1 MAGVARIPRRRG
13 GLCGLLLI
21 LLGAWGGLI
30 PFVGPYFKFAYSPDK
45 TWFYSSGRLYLSIL
59 PGAAAVLGGLLIAA
73 TRSRAVGTIG
83 GLLGAVGGAWFI
95 VGAPVVSIVLK
106 KTSITPGAP
115 VPHGTTAA
123 GTTSVW
129 MYLETIGF
137 FVGVGILLIFVASIA
152 IGRFSMLSH
161 KDVADDDYDDYPDS
175 GARTPATATAAQY
188 PVSSST
194 GTFPAASQY
203 PGSQRPFPGEEP
215 TQSQGRVQPS
225 TGQFPAANSPSP
237 FGSTSQFPPTSPSGQ
252 YPDSP
257 SS

>member
-59 PGAAAVLGGLLIAA
+59 PGAAAVLGGLLIAV

-83 GLLGAVGGAWFI
+83 GLLAAVGGAWFL
-95 VGAPVVSIVLK
+95 VGAPVVDIVLK
-106 KTSITPGAP
+106 KTSITPGTP

-129 MYLETIGF
+129 MFLENVAF
-137 FVGVGILLIFVASIA
+137 FTGVGILIIFIGAIA

-161 KDVADDDYDDYPDS
+161 RDVADDDYDDYPDS
-175 GARTPATATAAQY
+175 TPTARAAPAAAQY
-188 PVSSST
+188 PATTAT
-194 GTFPAASQY
+194 GTFPAASQF
-203 PGSQRPFPGEEP
+203 PGTQRPFPGDES
-215 TQSQGRVQPS
+215 TQAQERIPS
-225 TGQFPAANSPSP
+225 ATGQFPTATSQSP
-237 FGSTSQFPPTSPSGQ
+237 FGSTSQFPPSSPSGT
-252 YPDSP
+252 YPESP